1 MKNELRIGNYVYD
14 PINKENVK
22 LVAIE
27 QGNRPITLGGK
38 GTSSFSGFDCLQP
51 IPLSEQILLKCPNHK
66 RVNGKNILNTI
77 YFEIGRNRVISIGN
91 IGTGNEAIW
100 LCEIDPNIE
109 NRITDLVCIHNFDYD
124 GKIMLHKFQNIFH
137 SLTNEELTVNL

>member
-1 MKNELRIGNYVYD
+1 MEAKELRIGNCILKNGSNYIVDTLFFVDVYD
-14 PINKENVK
+14 
-22 LVAIE
+22 
-27 QGNRPITLGGK
+27 
-38 GTSSFSGFDCLQP
+38 GTAMGFDLQP
-51 IPLSEQILLKCPNHK
+51 IPLTEEILLKCPNHK